1 MGDKIVS
8 KTRSATILSQKIE
21 EILKIGKTKQNYKLK

>member
-8 KTRSATILSQKIE
+8 KTRSATILRQKIE
-21 EILKIGKTKQNYKLK
+21 EILKIGKTKQN